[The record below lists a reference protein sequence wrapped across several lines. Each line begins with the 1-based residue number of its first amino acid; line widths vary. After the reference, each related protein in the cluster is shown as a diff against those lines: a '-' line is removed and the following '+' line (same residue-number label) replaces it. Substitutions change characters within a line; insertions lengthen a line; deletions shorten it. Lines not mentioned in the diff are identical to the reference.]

1 MLDFDPGL
9 LNRDVR
15 VLADA
20 VAPELRHRAPGP
32 AARKLVRL
40 YHGGARVHAV
50 LMALHPRLGRDSPLR
65 LLEPRIVVAI
75 AQLTRAVP
83 AACSP
88 ILADLDAFRLETREE
103 QEEAEE
109 ETKAMLDATSESEL
123 DSEMEG
129 GGRGR
134 R

>member
-1 MLDFDPGL
+1 M
-9 LNRDVR
+9 
-15 VLADA
+15 
-20 VAPELRHRAPGP
+20 
-32 AARKLVRL
+32 
-40 YHGGARVHAV
+40 

-83 AACSP
+83 AVCSP

-109 ETKAMLDATSESEL
+109 ETKAMLDATSESEF

-134 R
+134 G